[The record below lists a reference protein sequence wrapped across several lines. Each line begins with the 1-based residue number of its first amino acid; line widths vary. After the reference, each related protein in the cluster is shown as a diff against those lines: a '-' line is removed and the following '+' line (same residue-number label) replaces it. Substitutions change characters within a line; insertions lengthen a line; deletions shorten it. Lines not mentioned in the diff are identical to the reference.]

1 MAKKIGDDIESRLDW
16 YYISRQGVY
25 RVLAGFVVVA
35 ALVVAGVWYVSHRD
49 SGAVAR
55 AREEILRAEERLAD
69 VRRLKDA
76 DRYEEEIGRMSG
88 MIGEAQKLFA
98 VRELE
103 RARTQAVTAQQLAR
117 NVLSGKTAQRGDANV
132 IEVAGKVELQRA
144 NTTAWEPLGRGTAL
158 REGDFIKTGASG
170 TAEVMAMN
178 GTLYRIGP
186 ETLFEVHRSGST
198 AEGEKTSGAKA
209 VVGNVELDTGERGR
223 STLTTEAASIDIAHN
238 SVVSVDTDAVRTG
251 VSTFQGEAKLTTSAG
266 RSVTLGEHERAEA
279 SKERGT
285 ISEKQRLPDPPSL
298 LEPEDKAVFELG
310 RKEIAI
316 RWSPVKEAS
325 VYQVQVARSRLFVPD
340 SLFGST
346 AECPRTTTAARIPVA
361 ETGLYFW
368 RVQAV
373 RRDPKELTSGWS
385 VPRRFKVVPPNTTV
399 ERTGV
404 PPDLVVNR
412 PQVIGNTVIVSGK
425 TEPGATVTVAGE
437 PADVD
442 ATGVF
447 RKVISVGGEGL
458 RVITIRAVNS
468 AGLET
473 LKKESVL
480 IQD

>member
-1 MAKKIGDDIESRLDW
+1 MAKKIGEGIESRLDW
-16 YYISRQGVY
+16 YYISRRGVY

-35 ALVVAGVWYVSHRD
+35 ALVVGGVWYVTQRD
-49 SGAVAR
+49 SGAVTR
-55 AREEILRAEERLAD
+55 AREEILRAEQRLAD
-69 VRRLKDA
+69 VRRLQDA

-88 MIGEAQKLFA
+88 MIDEAQKLLA
-98 VRELE
+98 AREPE

-117 NVLSGKTAQRGDANV
+117 NVLSGKSAQRGDANV
-132 IEVAGKVELQRA
+132 IEIAGKAELQRA
-144 NTTAWEPLGRGTAL
+144 NTTAWEPLSRGTAL

-170 TAEVMAMN
+170 TAEVMASN

-209 VVGNVELDTGERGR
+209 VVGNVELDTGEHGR

-238 SVVSVDTDAVRTG
+238 SAVSVDTDAGRTG
-251 VSTFQGEAKLTTSAG
+251 VSTFRGEAKLTTSAG

-279 SKERGT
+279 SKARGT

-310 RKEIAI
+310 RKDISI

-346 AECPRTTTAARIPVA
+346 AECPRTTTAARIPVS

-373 RRDPKELTSGWS
+373 RRDPKELASGWS
-385 VPRRFKVVPPNTTV
+385 VPRRFKVVPPDAVV

-404 PPDLVVNR
+404 PPELVVNR

-442 ATGVF
+442 AAGVF
-447 RKVISVGGEGL
+447 RKVISVGGDGL

-468 AGLET
+468 AGFET
-473 LKKESVL
+473 VKKESVL
-480 IQD
+480 VQD

>member
-1 MAKKIGDDIESRLDW
+1 MAKKFGEDIGSRLDW
-16 YYISRQGVY
+16 YYISKRGVY
-25 RVLAGFVVVA
+25 RVLGGFVLVA
-35 ALVVAGVWYVSHRD
+35 ALVVAGIWYATSRD
-49 SGAVAR
+49 SSAAAR
-55 AREEILRAEERLAD
+55 AREEIQRAEERLAD

-76 DRYEEEIGRMSG
+76 DRYVEEIGRMSG
-88 MIGEAQKLFA
+88 MIEEAQKLLA
-98 VRELE
+98 ARETE

-117 NVLSGKTAQRGDANV
+117 NVLSGKSAQKGDASV

-144 NTTAWEPLGRGTAL
+144 GTTAWEPLGRGTAL

-170 TAEVMAMN
+170 TTEVMASN
-178 GTLYRIGP
+178 GTLYRIRP

-198 AEGEKTSGAKA
+198 AEGERTSGAKA
-209 VVGNVELDTGERGR
+209 VVGNVELDTGESGR
-223 STLTTEAASIDIAHN
+223 STLTTEAARVDIARN
-238 SVVSVDTDAVRTG
+238 SAVAVDADAVRTG
-251 VSTFQGEAKLTTSAG
+251 VSTFHGQARLSTSAG

-279 SKERGT
+279 LKERGT
-285 ISEKQRLPDPPSL
+285 IGEKQRLPDPPPL
-298 LEPEDKAVFELG
+298 LEPEDNALFALG
-310 RKEIAI
+310 QKEITI
-316 RWSPVKEAS
+316 RWSPVKEATG
-325 VYQVQVARSRLFVPD
+325 YQVQVARSRLFVPD

-346 AECPRTTTAARIPVA
+346 AECPRTKTAARIPVTEA
-361 ETGLYFW
+361 GLYFW
-368 RVQAV
+368 RVQTV
-373 RRDPKELTSGWS
+373 RREPKELTSGWS
-385 VPRRFKVVPPNTTV
+385 VPRRFKVVPPDATM

-468 AGLET
+468 VGLET
-473 LKKESVL
+473 VKKERVL
-480 IQD
+480 VQD